1 MGIVKQINKTSLVT
15 SNRIVRSRSNFAA
28 SSMMSVRSNVMSSTR
43 SGSNPGNSIVKIP
56 QRTITSWLGISDEL
70 RTYELFSLIQNIM
83 KLITD
88 YVYLQIDFETDQF
101 FTIDNDEKLT
111 IKYNSFIRNLNIM
124 SRLRGDIW
132 DIIYFG
138 NKSYALK
145 KLTKGSQTTFEFI
158 DLIESNKILVKI
170 EKPIEGN
177 SNLNMGRKSG
187 KVGEIIS
194 RYVVFADGA
203 EVEVPVEDI
212 ISFGKFDFKLVD
224 DYTANRNS
232 SLVDRSAV
240 FQGVS
245 NPLTVNGKGEEL
257 NVSLLYESSAYYATK
272 SIFYS
277 LTNKIKDYLVKDVL
291 ATILS
296 IKDVLTP
303 ILLRLGVDLTRASD
317 TAELSKTVNELESKI
332 NDVIDESIVASGQL
346 SLDEIIKGVLST
358 TRLIPDPGNLLSNMD
373 EINMAPI
380 KDKLNQIKEERQ
392 NSKDSVMDDLGIPAD
407 LFDGGSNQYEVLT
420 RSQRYETTISTILTN
435 LKSIFITNIL
445 KLAKLSG
452 NFSTDELKL
461 LVGAKCNVFK
471 VSTIDITKRSQQIEQ
486 QQTLAQSLQSLIETY
501 TSLIKDNPIVIK
513 EKALSKLRLGLAQ
526 IDPEYSEMIS
536 DTVPDIQV
544 EY

>member
-1 MGIVKQINKTSLVT
+1 MSLLQQINKTNLVT
-15 SNRIVRSRSNFAA
+15 SNRIIRSRSNFAA
-28 SSMMSVRSNVMSSTR
+28 SSMMNVRSNILSSTR
-43 SGSNPGNSIVKIP
+43 SGNTSGNSIIKIP
-56 QRTITSWLGISDEL
+56 QRTITSWLNVSNEL
-70 RTYELFSLIQNIM
+70 KVYELFSLIQNIM

-88 YVYLQIDFETDQF
+88 YVYLQIDFETSQY
-101 FTIDNDEKLT
+101 FTIDDNEALT
-111 IKYNSFIRNLNIM
+111 SKYNMFIQNLGIM
-124 SRLRGDIW
+124 SKLRGDIW

-138 NKSYALK
+138 NKTYALK
-145 KLTKGSQTTFEFI
+145 KVTRTNGTTNFEFI
-158 DLIESNKILVKI
+158 DLIESNKVLVKI
-170 EKPIEGN
+170 EKPN
-177 SNLNMGRKSG
+177 QSQDKNLGRSKGSTTVS
-187 KVGEIIS
+187 K
-194 RYVVFADGA
+194 YVVFIDGG

-212 ISFGKFDFKLVD
+212 ISFGKFDFKLED
-224 DYTANRNS
+224 DYTSGRGTSLIERIPVQQNS
-232 SLVDRSAV
+232 DDPLVGL
-240 FQGVS
+240 Q
-245 NPLTVNGKGEEL
+245 
-257 NVSLLYESSAYYATK
+257 LLYETEAYYATK

-277 LTNKIKDYLVKDVL
+277 LTDKIKDYLVKDTL

-332 NDVIDESIVASGQL
+332 NDIVDESIVASGQL

-373 EINMAPI
+373 EINLAPI

-392 NSKDSVMDDLGIPAD
+392 SSKDSVMDDLGIPSD

-435 LKSIFITNIL
+435 LKSIFTTNIL

-452 NFSTDELKL
+452 NFSADEMRF

-486 QQTLAQSLQSLIETY
+486 QQTLAQSLQSLIDTY

-513 EKALSKLRLGLAQ
+513 DKALSKLRLGLAQ
-526 IDPEYSEMIS
+526 IDPEYSEMIV
-536 DTVPDIQV
+536 DVAPDIQS